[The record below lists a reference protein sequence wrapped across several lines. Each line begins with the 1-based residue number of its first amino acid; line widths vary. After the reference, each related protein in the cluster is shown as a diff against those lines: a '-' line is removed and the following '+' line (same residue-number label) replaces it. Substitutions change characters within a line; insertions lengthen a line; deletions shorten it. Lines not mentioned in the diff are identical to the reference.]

1 MLAFGAEHMG
11 WRAWDAYE
19 RDAEAQRRALPW
31 RGRYALGVIV
41 FVLIVAAA
49 GVYLAAKIALH

>member
-1 MLAFGAEHMG
+1 MG

-31 RGRYALGVIV
+31 GGRYARGIV
-41 FVLIVAAA
+41 AFVLIVAVA
-49 GVYLAAKIALH
+49 GAYLAAKIVLH